1 LEGLKVEIFIVAG
14 LKRGRR
20 EAWLRRKGACYGI
33 VRVTV
38 FWRWEPGADAMHI
51 ELFFFFF

>member
-1 LEGLKVEIFIVAG
+1 MVASFFELEDFLEVGLEGLKVGIFIVAG

-33 VRVTV
+33 PYV
-38 FWRWEPGADAMHI
+38 
-51 ELFFFFF
+51 